1 MCYSVQSFLR
11 QCYLHRNV
19 SAADLTMGARSTIT
33 VDLAAAR
40 CTMAVNLAVGAR
52 YAVAAILAVEH
63 GRHGWL
69 QLAYLCAS
77 TFCPACG
84 NSFTHGFQTAGT
96 TISMDWVDFYPR
108 VSNRTERTLY
118 RPRSKCVSPCMAC
131 QLSVFF

>member
-11 QCYLHRNV
+11 QGYLHRSV
-19 SAADLTMGARSTIT
+19 SAADLAMGVCSTVT

-40 CTMAVNLAVGAR
+40 CAMAVNLAVGAR

-63 GRHGWL
+63 DRHGWL

-77 TFCPACG
+77 TFCAARS

-96 TISMDWVDFYPR
+96 TILMDWVGFCPKT
-108 VSNRTERTLY
+108 V
-118 RPRSKCVSPCMAC
+118 
-131 QLSVFF
+131 